1 MKRRPDPS
9 KKTPSKR
16 SSKASPFSHVER
28 QLADAE
34 AKLNREMENLQRQ
47 IAEAPARKQE
57 QLKRQATE
65 IMRRH
70 EQTRGSD
77 FFSSISDKRYQYKTT
92 MTAGPRGKRK
102 GEKRAAQYQFLALM
116 VLLALAIFFVLK
128 MIPW

>member
-1 MKRRPDPS
+1 MKRRSDS
-9 KKTPSKR
+9 KKT
-16 SSKASPFSHVER
+16 SPFSVVER
-28 QLADAE
+28 QLAETE
-34 AKLNREMENLQRQ
+34 AKLKRDMENLQRQ
-47 IAEAPARKQE
+47 IEEAPARKQE
-57 QLKRQATE
+57 QLRRQATE

-77 FFSSISDKRYQYKTT
+77 FFSSIPDKRYQYNSTLA
-92 MTAGPRGKRK
+92 MAPRGKRK

>member
-1 MKRRPDPS
+1 MKRRFDL
-9 KKTPSKR
+9 K
-16 SSKASPFSHVER
+16 KASPFSEAGR
-28 QLADAE
+28 QLAETE
-34 AKLNREMENLQRQ
+34 AKLKRDMENLQRQ

-57 QLKRQATE
+57 QLRRQATE

-70 EQTRGSD
+70 EQKRGSD
-77 FFSSISDKRYQYKTT
+77 FFSSIPDKRYNSTL
-92 MTAGPRGKRK
+92 AIGPRGKRK